1 MNTPLSTP
9 QDVATTAQHG
19 RHRIGELAISDTG
32 FVFDPQSGMTYTTN
46 GTGLTILDGLRRS
59 LGRDAILTSLAER
72 FETSISDLH
81 RDLDEFLHLLRR
93 DGLVSADFRLPSSA
107 PGASEVAS

>member
-1 MNTPLSTP
+1 MNNHISQSQPGP
-9 QDVATTAQHG
+9 ATSQHG

-46 GTGLTILDGLRRS
+46 GSGLAILDGLRRQ
-59 LGRDAILTSLAER
+59 LGRDAILTALAER
-72 FETSISDLH
+72 FETSYSDLH

-107 PGASEVAS
+107 QSEQEVVS

>member
-1 MNTPLSTP
+1 MNTPASNTR
-9 QDVATTAQHG
+9 DVATNAQLG

-46 GTGLTILDGLRRS
+46 GTGLAILDGLRRS
-59 LGRDAILTSLAER
+59 LGRDAILTALAER
-72 FETSISDLH
+72 FETTSSDLH

-93 DGLVSADFRLPSSA
+93 DGLVSADFRLSSA
-107 PGASEVAS
+107 TPGATEVAS